1 MSITVDTISLR
12 YRVTTDYDS
21 QQTNQMRSDLKD
33 LEKEAGNTRRAI
45 EKNSEAYKRLGDEI
59 EAAKKRRDQL
69 ASKRSR
75 TEEEE
80 KELAKLIKRIGEL
93 NKRRDEA
100 HTRDTRRS
108 EGKTISG

>member
-45 EKNSEAYKRLGDEI
+45 EKNSEA
-59 EAAKKRRDQL
+59 
-69 ASKRSR
+69 
-75 TEEEE
+75 
-80 KELAKLIKRIGEL
+80 
-93 NKRRDEA
+93 
-100 HTRDTRRS
+100 
-108 EGKTISG
+108 

>member
-45 EKNSEAYKRLGDEI
+45 EKNREAYKRLGDEI

-75 TEEEE
+75 TDEEE
-80 KELAKLIKRIGEL
+80 KELAKLIK
-93 NKRRDEA
+93 
-100 HTRDTRRS
+100 H
-108 EGKTISG
+108 